1 VTVVTE
7 TMRAGSATVKVDR
20 YRITDDGRAA
30 LAADG

>member
-1 VTVVTE
+1 VVTE
-7 TMRAGSATVKVDR
+7 TMRAGGATIKVER